1 MPSPWST
8 EGASHPEEEGKL
20 ITISLGYEVLPLCM
34 GPAELC
40 INISQ
45 QTWAFTLPPKKDF
58 QILLGLFTALSL
70 SVNHVYTTETLG
82 KELGKEQTPCKG
94 FTYKNFTYAPVRW
107 DKCQAKSGKLMF
119 VANHTIVDCGRHGM
133 WLSNCSDDINSTV
146 CDYATQVT
154 WKVIDT
160 SMEHYHDKG
169 LLWWI
174 SPTSS

>member
-20 ITISLGYEVLPLCM
+20 INISLGYEVLPLCM

-82 KELGKEQTPCKG
+82 KELGKEQRTLYKG
-94 FTYKNFTYAPVRW
+94 FTYKNFTYTPVQW
-107 DKCQAKSGKLMF
+107 DKCQTKSRKLMF
-119 VANHTIVDCGRHGM
+119 VVIIQLLIGDPV
-133 WLSNCSDDINSTV
+133 V
-146 CDYATQVT
+146 CDYLTAQMILTT
-154 WKVIDT
+154 LCD
-160 SMEHYHDKG
+160 MEGH
-169 LLWWI
+169 
-174 SPTSS
+174 

>member
-1 MPSPWST
+1 
-8 EGASHPEEEGKL
+8 
-20 ITISLGYEVLPLCM
+20 M

-40 INISQ
+40 INVSR
-45 QTWAFTLPPKKDF
+45 QTWAFGLPPKKDF
-58 QILLGLFTALSL
+58 RTLLGLFTALSL

-82 KELGKEQTPCKG
+82 KELGKEQRTLCEG
-94 FTYKNFTYAPVRW
+94 FTYKNFTYTPVCW
-107 DKCQAKSGKLMF
+107 DKCQPKSGKLMF
-119 VANHTIVDCGRHGM
+119 VANHTIVDWGPHGM